1 MMDKARFQTDRRLKK
16 MEKEIGRVYNDSP
29 AILRIQRILLKYMAM
44 VKERTQDAYDDYMLE
59 EDKDIKEKKKKAYMN
74 EIRKLTLDSPDYRK
88 IVKEF
93 TQVLA
98 KVNQEA
104 LDISNDAMVDVYVV
118 NYNQVAEECKKVG
131 IEVGEE

>member
-29 AILRIQRILLKYMAM
+29 AILRIQRILIKYMNM
-44 VKERTQDAYDDYMLE
+44 VKERTQEAYDDYMSE
-59 EDKDIKEKKKKAYMN
+59 EDKDIKAKKKKAYMD

-93 TQVLA
+93 TSVLS

-104 LDISNDAMVDVYVV
+104 LDISNDAMVDVYVA
-118 NYNQVAEECKKVG
+118 NYNQVAEDCRKVG
-131 IEVGEE
+131 IKVD